1 MAGIFKTYPK
11 FWRTALI
18 LSAVFLFGFLLSNF
32 VMMPWVVRRGAVV
45 EMPELKGLTFDQ
57 ARELLSQKGLDI
69 MLAGWQY
76 DPGIPDSSVSMQEP
90 EPKMMVKIGR
100 KVKVVLSRGTEKIA
114 VPYLVGLSSVRAIN
128 LLDRSGLKVDGIDSL
143 ASDSV
148 ALGCVVCSNPPYLA
162 QLVRESGVRLTLSSG
177 PTEGKMLM
185 PDLMGKKLAEVQG
198 SLVAQGLVIGQIK
211 YLPGQS
217 AEPGTIIMQA
227 PQPGFVI
234 KGGDTVNMA
243 VSAN

>member
-1 MAGIFKTYPK
+1 MTGIFKTYPK
-11 FWRTALI
+11 FWRTVLI

-45 EMPELKGLTFDQ
+45 EMPDLKGLTFDQ
-57 ARELLSQKGLDI
+57 AKELLSQKGLDI

-76 DPGIPDSSVSMQEP
+76 DPGIPDSSVALQEP

-128 LLDRSGLKVDGIDSL
+128 LLDRSGLKVDGLDSL

-148 ALGCVVCSNPPYLA
+148 ALGCVVCSNPPAGAL
-162 QLVRESGVRLTLSSG
+162 LTRESGVKLTLSRG

-185 PDLMGKKLAEVQG
+185 PDIRGKKLAETQG
-198 SLVAQGLVIGQIK
+198 SLVAQGLVIGRIE
-211 YLPGQS
+211 YLKGQA
-217 AEPGTIIMQA
+217 AEPGTIIEQT

-234 KGGDTVNMA
+234 VKGDTVNLA

>member
-1 MAGIFKTYPK
+1 MANFFKTYPR
-11 FWRTALI
+11 FWKTVLI
-18 LSAVFLFGFLLSNF
+18 MAAVFLAGFLLSNF

-45 EMPELKGLTFDQ
+45 EMPELKGLTYDQ
-57 ARELLSQKGLDI
+57 AKELLSQKGLEI

-76 DPGIPDSSVSMQEP
+76 DPGIPDSSVSLQEP

-100 KVKVVLSRGTEKIA
+100 KVKVVLSRGTEKIP

-128 LLDRSGLKVDGIDSL
+128 LLDRSGLKVEGIDSL

-148 ALGCVVCSNPPYLA
+148 AVGCVICSDPPA
-162 QLVRESGVRLTLSSG
+162 GSQLTRESVIRLTLSSG

-185 PDLMGKKLAEVQG
+185 PDLMGRKLAEVQG

-217 AEPGTIIMQA
+217 AEPGTVILQA

-234 KGGDTVNMA
+234 KAGDTVNMA